1 MGLSANSIPACRTY
15 LLPLLKMALKV
26 LVGCK
31 RVIDYAVKIR
41 VKPDKLGVVTEGVKH
56 SMNPFDEIAVEEAV
70 RLKEKKIAKEIIVV
84 SCGPA
89 QATETIRTALAMG
102 ADRGIRVEVPA
113 DKIDTLQPLH
123 VSKILAKLAEKE
135 QADVVMLGKLAIDDD
150 SNQTAQMTASIL
162 DWPQGVFAS
171 KVEKTDAGLTV
182 TREVDGGLETI
193 NISLP
198 AVLSADLRLNEPRYA
213 TLPNIMK
220 AKKKKVAKMKP
231 DALGVDL
238 TPRIKVVSVEDPPV
252 REAGQTVADVDELV
266 GKLKEKGFTS

>member
-1 MGLSANSIPACRTY
+1 MGASHRIDIFRA
-15 LLPLLKMALKV
+15 LLPPLPPHKHIMALRV

-41 VKPDKLGVVTEGVKH
+41 VKPDKSGVVTEGVKH

-70 RLKEKKIAKEIIVV
+70 RMKEKKLAKEIVVV
-84 SCGPA
+84 SCGPPQA
-89 QATETIRTALAMG
+89 QETIRTALAMG
-102 ADRGIRVEVPA
+102 ADRGIHVEVPL
-113 DKIDTLQPLH
+113 DQMDTLQPLH
-123 VSKILAKLAEKE
+123 VSKILA
-135 QADVVMLGKLAIDDD
+135 KLAIDDD

-193 NISLP
+193 KISLP

-220 AKKKKVAKMKP
+220 AKKKKVDKVKP

-252 REAGQTVADVDELV
+252 REAGSTVADVDELV